1 MLRERALF
9 GDDFK
14 PKSEA
19 GNWLLQC
26 RQTRAYIAWIR
37 PHAYARYILTDQ
49 LKAQQRKLAGIRA
62 KRRGTAL

>member
-19 GNWLLQC
+19 GKWLQQC

-37 PHAYARYILTDQ
+37 PHAYASYILTDQ
-49 LKAQQRKLAGIRA
+49 LKAQQRKLMDIRVG
-62 KRRGTAL
+62 RREVAR